1 MKISVD
7 DIRRIELIPENDEE
21 KAVCQEILDNKI
33 KAGTIYWGDAG
44 ENFSPPEFLGGLILN
59 TYVTDA

>member
-7 DIRRIELIPENDEE
+7 DIRRIEIIPENDEE

-44 ENFSPPEFLGGLILN
+44 EKFSPPEFLGGLILN